1 MCFLFISNP
10 IIILFLSYH
19 SCASARRLA
28 QLLPYNINAKISLY
42 EIGRG
47 PGGRASTRKTRDL
60 PHIYIN
66 HGAPYADIRTTQGK
80 SIINNL
86 GSNCILQYKGI
97 IGTLDS
103 TSGTFSK
110 DTKEDKVDYI
120 TGAYN
125 KMSNIASSL
134 LTQDI
139 DSSIIDT
146 KYKTMIRGLSY
157 TVTADSDTKVWQLKD
172 KANEVIDT
180 ADWLIVAGSGIAHPR
195 WTAAFGGEPPL
206 IAAEVESPDTKLR
219 QALDAIGKQEVSPR
233 MAVFFVCSG
242 DDARKWRSLDF
253 DVANINNED
262 SILSKIII
270 QDDTTDSGDDWCSVV
285 LHSTEAFATEN
296 SSVYGRTSSAARV
309 GGATDESL
317 EDDLIDRMLTA
328 LKEIPGLPTPN
339 VKTLSYGP
347 LLHRWGNAFPKG
359 LVLSH
364 ELGFVPSSC
373 VTFCGDYVSSPEMA
387 RLGSLESALLSGT
400 HAGEQVA
407 KYILDDIK

>member
-1 MCFLFISNP
+1 M
-10 IIILFLSYH
+10 
-19 SCASARRLA
+19 
-28 QLLPYNINAKISLY
+28 
-42 EIGRG
+42 
-47 PGGRASTRKTRDL
+47 
-60 PHIYIN
+60 
-66 HGAPYADIRTTQGK
+66 
-80 SIINNL
+80 
-86 GSNCILQYKGI
+86 GI

-157 TVTADSDTKVWQLKD
+157 TTIDDSDTSGRKVWQLKD
-172 KANEVIDT
+172 KSNEVIDT

-206 IAAEVESPDTKLR
+206 IAAEIESPDTKLR

-233 MAVFFVCSG
+233 MAVFFICSG

-253 DVANINNED
+253 DVANISNED

-270 QDDTTDSGDDWCSVV
+270 QGDTTDSGDEWCSVV

-296 SSVYGRTSSAARV
+296 SSVYGKTSSAARV

-317 EDDLIDRMLTA
+317 EDDLIGRMLTSM
-328 LKEIPGLPTPN
+328 KEIPGLPTPN
-339 VKTLSYGP
+339 DNTLSYGP
-347 LLHRWGNAFPKG
+347 ILHRWGNAFPKG
-359 LVLSH
+359 NALSH
-364 ELGFVPSSC
+364 ELGFIPSSH
-373 VTFCGDYVSSPEMA
+373 VAFCGDYVSSPENP

-400 HAGEQVA
+400 YAGEQVA